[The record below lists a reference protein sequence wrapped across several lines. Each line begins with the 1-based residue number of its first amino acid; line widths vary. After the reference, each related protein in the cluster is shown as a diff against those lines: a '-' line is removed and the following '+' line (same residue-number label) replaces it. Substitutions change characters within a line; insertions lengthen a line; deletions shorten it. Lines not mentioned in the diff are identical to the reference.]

1 MDQEICLILEQV
13 PLSFSLLE
21 EKPPD
26 GYMWSGGE
34 TDKTASDIQ
43 ARSSMARALEI
54 NGKERQAEGEAKMV

>member
-43 ARSSMARALEI
+43 GRSFMARTQ
-54 NGKERQAEGEAKMV
+54 ERISKKCLAEGKA